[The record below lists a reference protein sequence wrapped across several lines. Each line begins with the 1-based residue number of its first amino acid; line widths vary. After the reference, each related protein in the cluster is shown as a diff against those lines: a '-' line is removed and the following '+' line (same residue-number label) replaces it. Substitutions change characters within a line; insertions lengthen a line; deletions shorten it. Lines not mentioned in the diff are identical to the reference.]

1 MGDFNVELL
10 KCGTSNFRH
19 NFLSHLQSCYVIPTV
34 DKPMR
39 VHRASATL
47 TDNIIL
53 ANVNIVTD
61 ISDHFSQVCV
71 KNRFVSYKGKS
82 IKLRDYS
89 KFSAVRFNNDLS
101 NVHWDDIS

>member
-1 MGDFNVELL
+1 MGHP
-10 KCGTSNFRH
+10 TSDTIF
-19 NFLSHLQSCYVIPTV
+19 YYTY
-34 DKPMR
+34 
-39 VHRASATL
+39 RAAMSFQRLISLCEFTEPQPL